1 MCRFNLERENLMIR
15 VFIITQDEPVY
26 TPVYIQKI
34 IQKTPH
40 SIVGITALSPSGNT
54 GWIKLAKQRL
64 NTYGLLDFIKAVSL
78 FGFYKLRSYW
88 PIKKVQGR
96 FYSVN
101 QLAAHYSIKLFPHSN
116 INTKDYIRQLKD
128 LNIDI
133 LLSVAANQRFKRN
146 LLEVPRLA
154 CLNVHSALLPKYRGL
169 DGLFWALVHGE
180 TEVGV
185 TVHIMNENFDDGS
198 IVGQQAFTVNSD
210 DTLHR
215 LYFKA
220 IEAGSTLIS
229 QVMDQYA
236 SGTVS
241 KKPNNKEEGSYF
253 SWPDRESARCFR
265 NNGFRFF

>member
-1 MCRFNLERENLMIR
+1 MMR

-34 IQKTPH
+34 IQKTSH

-54 GWIKLAKQRL
+54 GWISLAKQRL
-64 NTYGLLDFIKAVSL
+64 NTYGLVDFIKAVTL
-78 FGFYKLRSYW
+78 FGFYKLKDYW
-88 PIKKVQGR
+88 PIKRASGR
-96 FYSVN
+96 FYSVG
-101 QLAAHYSIKLFPHSN
+101 QLAAHHSIKLFPHSN
-116 INTKDYIRQLKD
+116 INDKEYIRQLGN

-133 LLSVAANQRFKRN
+133 LLSVAANQRFKRD
-146 LLEVPRLA
+146 LLGIPRLE
-154 CLNVHSALLPKYRGL
+154 CLNVHSALLPNYRGL

-185 TVHIMNENFDDGS
+185 TVHIMNEAFDDGS
-198 IVGQQAFTVNSD
+198 IVGQQAFTVDSD

-220 IEAGSTLIS
+220 IEIGSTLIS
-229 QVMDQYA
+229 QVLDQYA

-241 KKPNNKEEGSYF
+241 KKPNNKDEGSYF
-253 SWPDRESARCFR
+253 SWPDRESARRFR
-265 NNGFRFF
+265 DNGYRFF